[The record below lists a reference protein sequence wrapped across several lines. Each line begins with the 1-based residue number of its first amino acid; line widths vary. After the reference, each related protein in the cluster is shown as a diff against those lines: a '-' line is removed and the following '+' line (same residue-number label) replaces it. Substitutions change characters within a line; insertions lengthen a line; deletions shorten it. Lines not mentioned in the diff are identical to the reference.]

1 MVSRFPHLGDD
12 PRLEEMA
19 EVIRAKA
26 DQQGRFTP
34 ESVWMAWKGW
44 DFGQKRLPSQGL
56 TLLAWRALQRL
67 GG

>member
-1 MVSRFPHLGDD
+1 
-12 PRLEEMA
+12 MA